1 MAKYKEAEI
10 CTVSSV
16 EIISIVD
23 EVIGRTGV
31 IKDLTLRLPRT
42 CLSDVL
48 QALNK
53 GYQDTEFTL
62 IFERDNIT
70 LHLRSA

>member
-1 MAKYKEAEI
+1 MAKYKETEN
-10 CTVSSV
+10 CTTSSV
-16 EIISIVD
+16 EILGIVD

-48 QALNK
+48 QTLDK

-62 IFERDNIT
+62 KFERDNIT
-70 LHLRSA
+70 LHLRSE